1 MPINPAFFKPIKKEG
16 KIMKIFNTLKAL
28 LSNKADEIN
37 QKLIEDNPEAILE
50 QAIKEKKIQLSS
62 NEEKLAEMH
71 SFFIDHQKQTNVLK
85 NNLVKIQQNISVAQ
99 RQGDMDA
106 VKEGTALYKQREFEL
121 SERITSEIEI
131 QNSINEITELLKK
144 QRSEIEKLE
153 TEKLSLLAKLKSA
166 NMKEQIMNLSSS
178 ITFDNDDSFANARE
192 SINKKI
198 NKVKGKEI
206 VTGSTET
213 SSKYFKGL

>member
-1 MPINPAFFKPIKKEG
+1 
-16 KIMKIFNTLKAL
+16 MKIFNTLKAL
-28 LSNKADEIN
+28 LSNKADEVN

-50 QAIKEKKIQLSS
+50 QAIKEKEIQLSS

-85 NNLVKIQQNISVAQ
+85 TNLVKIQQNISVAQ

-106 VKEGTALYKQREFEL
+106 VKVGTALYKQREFEL
-121 SERITSEIEI
+121 SERIISENEI

-153 TEKLSLLAKLKSA
+153 TEKLSILAKLKSA

-178 ITFDNDDSFANARE
+178 ISFDNDDSFANARE
-192 SINKKI
+192 SINKRI
-198 NKVKGKEI
+198 NKIKGKEI

>member
-28 LSNKADEIN
+28 LSNKADEVN

>member
-1 MPINPAFFKPIKKEG
+1 
-16 KIMKIFNTLKAL
+16 MKIFNTLKAL
-28 LSNKADEIN
+28 LSNKADEVN

-62 NEEKLAEMH
+62 NEEKLSEMH

-178 ITFDNDDSFANARE
+178 ISFDNNDSFANARE
-192 SINKKI
+192 AINKRI

>member
-16 KIMKIFNTLKAL
+16 RIMKIFNTLKAL
-28 LSNKADEIN
+28 LSNKADEVN
-37 QKLIEDNPEAILE
+37 QKLIEDNPEVILE

-99 RQGDMDA
+99 RQNDMDS

-192 SINKKI
+192 AINKKI

-206 VTGSTET
+206 VTDSTET

>member
-28 LSNKADEIN
+28 LSNKADEVN

-99 RQGDMDA
+99 RQGNMNA

-166 NMKEQIMNLSSS
+166 NMKEQIINLSSS

-192 SINKKI
+192 AINKKI

>member
-1 MPINPAFFKPIKKEG
+1 
-16 KIMKIFNTLKAL
+16 MKIFNTLKAL
-28 LSNKADEIN
+28 LSNKADEVN

-62 NEEKLAEMH
+62 NEEKLSEMH
-71 SFFIDHQKQTNVLK
+71 SFFIDHRKQTNVLK

-131 QNSINEITELLKK
+131 QNSINEITQLLKK

-153 TEKLSLLAKLKSA
+153 TEKLSLLTKLKSA

-192 SINKKI
+192 AINKKI

>member
-28 LSNKADEIN
+28 LSNKADEVN

-166 NMKEQIMNLSSS
+166 NMKEQIINLSSS

>member
-28 LSNKADEIN
+28 LSNKADEVN

-99 RQGDMDA
+99 RQGDMNA

-192 SINKKI
+192 AINKRI
-198 NKVKGKEI
+198 NKVKGKGI